1 MRTRPQLRSK
11 LKRLLGASA
20 GSAVL
25 VVGGLQGCEV
35 GTTSGNLMAP
45 DLVDEADV
53 DDVDSSSADTSVD
66 SSVSGNLMPPD
77 VDAVEDSDSA
87 TATTDTGGS
96 EQ

>member
-35 GTTSGNLMAP
+35 ETTSGNLMAP

>member
-35 GTTSGNLMAP
+35 ETTSGNLMAP

-53 DDVDSSSADTSVD
+53 DDADSGSADTSVD